1 MVDSGKKKTFI
12 DKLLIALKPRK
23 RRTDIV
29 DYAEK
34 IIDDYTGATMVRIR
48 QRERRAKLSRAL
60 VLTVLS
66 AVTIVI
72 LCCTL
77 KIFF

>member
-12 DKLLIALKPRK
+12 DKLLIALKPR
-23 RRTDIV
+23 RNRTDIV

-34 IIDDYTGATMVRIR
+34 IIDDYTGVTMLRIR
-48 QRERRAKLSRAL
+48 RQERAAKKNRAIVLWFLLS
-60 VLTVLS
+60 VSV
-66 AVTIVI
+66 VI
-72 LCCTL
+72 LWYTL